1 MSRFC
6 ALLLAFATASAAS
19 PALAQSAAAPNP
31 ATSPAPASEQVAPDP
46 TAEAQEE
53 ARQRFDR
60 GLALFEDGDFRLALI
75 EFERAYAL
83 VPDYRVLYN
92 IAQVNIQLGRYAE
105 ARRALEEYVNK
116 AGAALPESRAAGV
129 KDDLK
134 MLAAR
139 TAHLSVTSNAAGA
152 DIILNDTPVGTAP
165 LAEPLLVDAGEHRVE
180 LRKAGYVS
188 RIQQVKLA
196 GGDASSI
203 TVNLEE
209 VKPRTVIVERGQ
221 EPIVREERPSW
232 LWASWTATGV
242 LAAGAVATGV
252 FGISKANEYED
263 EKDLPQ
269 TSKTKL
275 EDLSNQADTLLLV
288 ADIAGAAAVVAGGIS
303 LYFTLTPKKVTEV
316 PKATLTPKLS
326 ARGTP
331 DNFRIELTSQ
341 F

>member
-19 PALAQSAAAPNP
+19 PAFAQGEATEGPAPAAPQQPAATDPSAAAK
-31 ATSPAPASEQVAPDP
+31 
-46 TAEAQEE
+46 EE
-53 ARQRFDR
+53 ARQRFDQ

-92 IAQVNIQLGRYAE
+92 IAQVNIQLGRYAK
-105 ARRALEEYVNK
+105 ARSALEEYVEK
-116 AGAALPESRAAGV
+116 AGTALPESRAAGV

-139 TAHLSVTSNAAGA
+139 TAHLSITSNPAGA
-152 DIILNDTPVGTAP
+152 EIILDDTIVGTSP
-165 LAEPLLVDAGEHRVE
+165 LAEPLLVEAGEHRVE
-180 LRKAGYVS
+180 LRKSGYVA
-188 RIQQVKLA
+188 RMQQVKLA
-196 GGDASSI
+196 GGDEGSVSI
-203 TVNLEE
+203 DLVEE
-209 VKPRTVIVERGQ
+209 SKPRTVIVER

-242 LAAGAVATGV
+242 LAAGAVVTGV
-252 FGISKANEYED
+252 FGISKANEYD
-263 EKDLPQ
+263 EEKGLPQ
-269 TSKTKL
+269 TDRTKL
-275 EDLSNQADTLLLV
+275 EDLSSTADSLLLA

-303 LYFTLTPKKVTEV
+303 LYFTLTPKKVTEA
-316 PKATLTPKLS
+316 PKPTPLAPKLS

-331 DNFRIELTSQ
+331 SDFRIVLSSE